1 MLKKI
6 IDITLFKILAGFY
19 TLVIVLGFLK
29 RIYFD
34 YHRYTPYEETE
45 SYLWLKIIFHYYI
58 LDWIFV
64 MIFMTIIAYTSK
76 KMLKTK
82 SLKFVIVSHVFF
94 SFIIGWFIYILASI
108 TLYFTGQISMENAIN
123 NISFKHIM
131 QNVVANFL
139 TYFSMLGIIY
149 LYYYIKKLETTE
161 QQKINLATQLTE
173 IKMKILTD
181 RLHPHFL
188 FNTLNTIS
196 TLIDVNKKK
205 AQNVIVDLS
214 DLLREIIELKED
226 NLITLSQ
233 ELNLLNK
240 YLDIKSIRFYDHLK
254 IKTNVQENI
263 NDALIPN
270 MLIQPIIE
278 NSFKHG
284 YSFNHTNLEIEL
296 NIYKKDEQL
305 IIEIKN
311 DGKSFETSIAQLKIR
326 GVGLKNT
333 INRLKTLYGKNYKFS
348 MTNNENNKGV
358 ITQIIIPFELAEAKL
373 YSF

>member
-1 MLKKI
+1 MLKRI

-19 TLVIVLGFLK
+19 ALVVVLGFLK
-29 RIYFD
+29 RVYFD

-45 SYLWLKIIFHYYI
+45 DYLWVKIIFHYYI

-64 MIFMTIIAYTSK
+64 MLFMVIIAYTSK
-76 KMLKTK
+76 KMLETK
-82 SLKFVIVSHVFF
+82 PLKFVIISHVFF
-94 SFIIGWFIYILASI
+94 SFFIGWFIYILASI
-108 TLYFTGQISMENAIN
+108 TLFATGQIDFQDAIN
-123 NISFKHIM
+123 NISFKHLM

-149 LYYYIKKLETTE
+149 LYYYIKKLEATE
-161 QQKINLATQLTE
+161 KQKINLATQLTE
-173 IKMKILTD
+173 VKMKILTD

-214 DLLREIIELKED
+214 DLLREIIELKDD

-240 YLDIKSIRFYDHLK
+240 YLDIKSIRFYDHLNIK
-254 IKTNVQENI
+254 INI
-263 NDALIPN
+263 QKNIDDALVPN

-284 YSFNHTNLEIEL
+284 YSFEHTNLEIEL
-296 NIYKKDEQL
+296 EIYEKDKQL
-305 IIEIKN
+305 VIEVKN
-311 DGKSFETSIAQLKIR
+311 NGKSFETSLEQLKMK

-333 INRLKTLYGKNYKFS
+333 INRLKTLYGKNYNFS
-348 MTNNENNKGV
+348 MSNNENGKGV
-358 ITQIIIPFELAEAKL
+358 ITKIVIPFELAEAKL
-373 YSF
+373 YTF

>member
-76 KMLKTK
+76 KMLEKK